1 MKKTKKSQP
10 YISSAS
16 VIMRSSPATLI
27 LAVIGIL
34 LGGFFIF
41 YQSVN
46 NPIERTEAISYSGTF
61 KNYESRRKDCKI
73 YFRDGSC
80 YEIYPHT
87 ESSAFRE
94 AMLSL
99 DKGTPLYILVNPNND
114 YVVEIKTDT
123 QELLNFEQSQEAI
136 DTYDNGYFFIGCFC
150 CAGGAFLILYTIG
163 SIIYKRK
170 EAARHALKSKN
181 AGTASTPIRSADPAV
196 KSKILL
202 EASVNGYR
210 ICYRRVKS
218 VNELVINGKVYDE
231 KKGVIEFAHKLCA
244 ILDGHSIEAGYDE
257 NDCSY
262 IKFDGKIIKNKKR
275 YF

>member
-1 MKKTKKSQP
+1 MRKTKKSKN

-16 VIMRSSPATLI
+16 VIINSKPAVLT
-27 LAVIGIL
+27 LAVIGIF
-34 LGGFFIF
+34 LGLFFIF
-41 YQSVN
+41 SQSVN
-46 NPIERTEAISYSGTF
+46 KPIERIEAVSYSGTF
-61 KNYESRRKDCKI
+61 EAYESRRKDCTI

-80 YEIYPHT
+80 YEIYPYT
-87 ESSAFRE
+87 ESNAFRK
-94 AMLSL
+94 AMTSL

-123 QELLNFEQSQEAI
+123 EQLLNFEQSQEAI
-136 DTYDNGYFFIGCFC
+136 NSYDNGYIFIGYSC
-150 CAGGAFLILYTIG
+150 CAASVFLLLYTIG

-170 EAARHALKSKN
+170 ETARNALRSQSN
-181 AGTASTPIRSADPAV
+181 GMSATPIRNADPAV
-196 KSKILL
+196 KNKILL

-244 ILDGHSIEAGYDE
+244 ILDGHSIEAGCDE

-262 IKFDGKIIKNKKR
+262 IMFDGDIIQNKKR

>member
-1 MKKTKKSQP
+1 MKKTKKSQT
-10 YISSAS
+10 YVSSAS
-16 VIMRSSPATLI
+16 VIMHSSPAMLI
-27 LAVIGIL
+27 LAVIGI
-34 LGGFFIF
+34 FFIF
-41 YQSVN
+41 YKNVST
-46 NPIERTEAISYSGTF
+46 PIERTEAISYSGTF
-61 KNYESRRKDCKI
+61 ENYKGWRKDCKI
-73 YFRDGSC
+73 YFSDGSC

-94 AMLSL
+94 AMTSL
-99 DKGTPLYILVNPNND
+99 DKGTPLYLLVNPNIG
-114 YVVEIKTDT
+114 YVVEVKTDT
-123 QELLNFEQSQEAI
+123 EELLNLEQSQEAI
-136 DTYDNGYFFIGCFC
+136 DTYNNGYLFIGYFC
-150 CAGGAFLILYTIG
+150 CAAGVVLLLYTIG

-170 EAARHALKSKN
+170 EVARHALKSKN
-181 AGTASTPIRSADPAV
+181 AGKASTPIRSADPAV

-231 KKGVIEFAHKLCA
+231 KKGVIEFAHNLCA
-244 ILDGHSIEAGYDE
+244 TLDGHSIEAGIE

-262 IKFDGKIIKNKKR
+262 IKFDGEVIKNKKR

>member
-1 MKKTKKSQP
+1 MKKTKKSQT
-10 YISSAS
+10 YISTAS
-16 VIMRSSPATLI
+16 VIMNSSPATLI
-27 LAVIGIL
+27 LAVIGIFI
-34 LGGFFIF
+34 GIFFIF
-41 YQSVN
+41 YQSASI
-46 NPIERTEAISYSGTF
+46 PIERT
-61 KNYESRRKDCKI
+61 
-73 YFRDGSC
+73 
-80 YEIYPHT
+80 
-87 ESSAFRE
+87 
-94 AMLSL
+94 
-99 DKGTPLYILVNPNND
+99 
-114 YVVEIKTDT
+114 
-123 QELLNFEQSQEAI
+123 EAI

-150 CAGGAFLILYTIG
+150 CAGGAFLLLYTIG
-163 SIIYKRK
+163 SIIYKRR

-181 AGTASTPIRSADPAV
+181 AGTASTPIRSAAPAI

-218 VNELVINGKVYDE
+218 VNELVISGKVYDE

-262 IKFDGKIIKNKKR
+262 IMFDGKIIKNKKR